1 VEIARD
7 SSIEEEEIVQDSSI
21 EAEEKDKAL

>member
-7 SSIEEEEIVQDSSI
+7 SSIEEEEIVRDSSI